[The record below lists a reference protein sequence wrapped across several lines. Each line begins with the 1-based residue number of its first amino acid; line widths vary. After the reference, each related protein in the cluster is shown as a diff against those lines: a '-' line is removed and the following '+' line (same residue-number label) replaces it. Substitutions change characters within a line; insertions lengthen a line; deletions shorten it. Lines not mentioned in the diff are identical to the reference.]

1 MLRWSA
7 LLVAAILGLSQ
18 EARAERV
25 EHTAGAVWQ
34 ADAFS
39 EFVATTPPAA
49 CMVAVER
56 PSLQPSLTE
65 FEGVASSRGWDVTVQ
80 SVLDRRAD
88 LVAVQV
94 FEKYRAF
101 RESLSTP

>member
-7 LLVAAILGLSQ
+7 LLVAAMLGLSQ

-25 EHTAGAVWQ
+25 EHATGAVWQ
-34 ADAFS
+34 ADAGCDL
-39 EFVATTPPAA
+39 VATTLPAA
-49 CMVAVER
+49 CIVAVER
-56 PSLQPSLTE
+56 PALQPCLTE
-65 FEGVASSRGWDVTVQ
+65 FEGVAASRGWDVAVQ
-80 SVLDRRAD
+80 SVLERQAV
-88 LVAVQV
+88 LVSAQV